1 MAEASELSVRDERE
15 LIGADQVET
24 PRLILTGEPPG
35 GSVPV
40 ELRRLKSLRRSQ
52 LWPLLAET
60 WENFFI
66 HNVPRLGASLA
77 FYTMLSL
84 APLLVVVVAVAGWAF
99 GRDAA
104 VGQLVGQIQDL
115 AGYEGAQTVK
125 ALLTAAHKPASG
137 SIAAILGILTLF
149 VGASSA
155 IAELRDAL
163 NTIWNVPVKKTCG
176 PLQGILAI
184 LKDRTLAFTMVLGI
198 GFLLLISL
206 AINAALAALG
216 GYFQSYLP
224 ADEWILQSAN
234 FLISF
239 VVITLLFA
247 LIYKVLP
254 DIYIAWGDVAL
265 GSAMTSLL
273 FTAGKMLLG
282 LYLGKAA
289 FMSTYGAAGSLVVL
303 LLWVYYSAQIF
314 FLGAEFT
321 HTYAE
326 RYGSHP
332 SEAAQRKVEIIN
344 RLPDQPAT
352 S

>member
-1 MAEASELSVRDERE
+1 MWDNF
-15 LIGADQVET
+15 
-24 PRLILTGEPPG
+24 
-35 GSVPV
+35 
-40 ELRRLKSLRRSQ
+40 
-52 LWPLLAET
+52 LA
-60 WENFFI
+60 
-66 HNVPRLGASLA
+66 HNVPRLGAALA

-84 APLLVVVVAVAGWAF
+84 APLLVVVIAVAGWAF
-99 GRDAA
+99 GREAA
-104 VGQLVGQIQDL
+104 IGQLVWQIEDL
-115 AGYEGAQTVK
+115 AGHEGAQVVQ

-163 NTIWNVPVKKTCG
+163 NTIWNVPAKKSCG
-176 PLQGILAI
+176 LMKSVLAT
-184 LKDRTLAFTMVLGI
+184 LKDRTLAFAMVLGI
-198 GFLLLISL
+198 GFLLLVSL

-216 GYFQSYLP
+216 GYFQYYLP
-224 ADEWILQSAN
+224 ANEWILQSAN

-239 VVITLLFA
+239 FVITLLFA

-254 DIYIAWGDVAL
+254 DIDIAWGDVAL
-265 GSAMTSLL
+265 GAAITSLL
-273 FTAGKMLLG
+273 FSAGKLLLG
-282 LYLGKAA
+282 LYLGKAT
-289 FMSTYGAAGSLVVL
+289 FMSAYGAAGSLVVL

-321 HTYAE
+321 HSYAE

-332 SEAAQRKVEIIN
+332 SEAAKHKVEIIT
-344 RLPDQPAT
+344 RIPDLPAT

>member
-1 MAEASELSVRDERE
+1 MSEKGEI
-15 LIGADQVET
+15 IGAQPVDN
-24 PRLILTGEPPG
+24 PRVILTGEPPG
-35 GSVPV
+35 GGSIPT
-40 ELRRLKSLRRSQ
+40 ELRRIRSLRFSQ
-52 LWPLLAET
+52 LRGLLTGT
-60 WENFFI
+60 WDSFLE

-84 APLLVVVVAVAGWAF
+84 APLLVVVIAVAGWAF
-99 GRDAA
+99 GREAA
-104 VGQLVGQIQDL
+104 VGQLVWQIQEL
-115 AGYEGAQTVK
+115 AGYEGAQAVK
-125 ALLTAAHKPASG
+125 SLLTAAHKPAAG
-137 SIAAILGILTLF
+137 SIAAILGVLTLF

-163 NTIWNVPVKKTCG
+163 NTIWNVPPKKACG
-176 PLQGILAI
+176 PLQSMLAI

-198 GFLLLISL
+198 GFLLLVSL

-216 GYFQSYLP
+216 AYFQSYLP
-224 ADEWILQSAN
+224 ANEWILQAAN

-239 VVITLLFA
+239 FVITLLFA

-254 DIYIAWGDVAL
+254 DTYIAWGDVAL
-265 GSAMTSLL
+265 GSAITSLL

-289 FMSTYGAAGSLVVL
+289 FLSTYGAAGSLVVL

-326 RYGSHP
+326 YYGSHP
-332 SEAAQRKVEIIN
+332 SEAAQHKVELID
-344 RLPDQPAT
+344 RMPE
-352 S
+352 

>member
-1 MAEASELSVRDERE
+1 MNEESG
-15 LIGADQVET
+15 LIGAGQNET
-24 PRLILTGEPPG
+24 PRIILTGESAG
-35 GSVPV
+35 ESAKVAF
-40 ELRRLKSLRRSQ
+40 RRIKSLRPSQ
-52 LWPLLAET
+52 LWPLLTGT
-60 WENFFI
+60 WDNFI
-66 HNVPRLGASLA
+66 LHNVPRLGASLA

-104 VGQLVGQIQDL
+104 VGQLVWQIQNL

-163 NTIWNVPVKKTCG
+163 NLIWNAPPRKACG
-176 PLQGILAI
+176 PLASAMAV
-184 LKDRTLAFTMVLGI
+184 LKDRTLAFAMVLGI
-198 GFLLLISL
+198 GFLLLVSL

-216 GYFQSYLP
+216 GYFQYYLP
-224 ADEWILQSAN
+224 ANEWLLQSAN

-239 VVITLLFA
+239 FVITLLFA

-265 GSAMTSLL
+265 GAAITSLL

-321 HTYAE
+321 QVYAE

-332 SEAAQRKVEIIN
+332 SKAAKRKVEIVGRI
-344 RLPDQPAT
+344 PDRAAT